1 MQRDNSL
8 LSFSQSFKV
17 AGHNRVLYHKETLK
31 IATAL
36 A

>member
-17 AGHNRVLYHKETLK
+17 ADQNCVFYYKETLK